1 MKMRQKRTKH
11 FFSIQAHEK
20 NGIKTST
27 WMDWT
32 TGSDGS
38 NNVNILFHRYSCRQT
53 RWKESCEILIFLC
66 YYFATL
72 VISSLFLN
80 LFFLFCFF
88 KLFFPTAISL
98 CILFRSFYCRC
109 SYCGILFCAFP
120 LVILVFVL
128 SSANWAQR
136 IIAIPLSWDL
146 LWKIVFLHARFFTL
160 TLFARLK
167 KQRAEISLYKHKTT
181 EI

>member
-1 MKMRQKRTKH
+1 MEWVSEWASQLIKVIRKMGNVLLLLADEYAFGQQLANCVNWKTNENETKTDETF

-20 NGIKTST
+20 NGTKTST

-80 LFFLFCFF
+80 LFFSFFLFF
-88 KLFFPTAISL
+88 KLFFPVPFHSAFFSDRFIVIVAIVEFFFAHSL
-98 CILFRSFYCRC
+98 WSF
-109 SYCGILFCAFP
+109 
-120 LVILVFVL
+120 
-128 SSANWAQR
+128 
-136 IIAIPLSWDL
+136 
-146 LWKIVFLHARFFTL
+146 
-160 TLFARLK
+160 
-167 KQRAEISLYKHKTT
+167 
-181 EI
+181 